1 MFSPKIGSR
10 WIKMPQTFDLAG
22 NLDTWDV
29 KCLVSLFRSIFFQRI
44 QFPAA
49 QHSQRPGLNSSSWV
63 FDFLKYSSR
72 LHLKETGTSCILNCM
87 FISIYLKLILIS
99 ISHHTPSLAVWSPF
113 LVGIFRIFSQVG
125 DVVSDLTAC
134 QIKCRETKHC
144 GSLGFGRERQQQ
156 QDAFKPR
163 F

>member
-1 MFSPKIGSR
+1 MFPPKIGSR
-10 WIKMPQTFDLAG
+10 WIKMLQTFDLAG

-29 KCLVSLFRSIFFQRI
+29 KCLVSLFRSIFLQRI

-49 QHSQRPGLNSSSWV
+49 QHSQRPGLNCSSWV
-63 FDFLKYSSR
+63 FDFFEVFVKITFERNWYIMYLKLQSS
-72 LHLKETGTSCILNCM
+72 
-87 FISIYLKLILIS
+87 KLILIS

-134 QIKCRETKHC
+134 QIKCRETKRC
-144 GSLGFGRERQQQ
+144 GSLGFGRERQQ
-156 QDAFKPR
+156 DTRR